1 MADGKGCAMVEI
13 PKDLIRKL
21 GISLIKGEGEEA
33 EALTF
38 QILDQGVEPQ
48 DIVQTILVPTL
59 TGVGERFQN
68 FEIFLPELMMAGE
81 AALRVT
87 TIVEEATLST
97 GKASTHEGKVVI
109 GQVEGD
115 MHDIGRNIVR
125 TMLSAHGFK
134 VLDLGRDVAASAF
147 LEASKR
153 EKADIV
159 ALSALMTTTL
169 PAQRRTI
176 ALFREV
182 GERGNFKIIVGGG
195 PVRQEWADEIGAD
208 GYAPNAA
215 SAVEL
220 CKRLIHE

>member
-1 MADGKGCAMVEI
+1 MVEI
-13 PKDLIRKL
+13 PEELKYRLDIA
-21 GISLIKGEGEEA
+21 LIKGEVEEA
-33 EALTF
+33 EGLTF
-38 QILDQGVEPQ
+38 KILDRGVEPQ
-48 DIVQTILVPTL
+48 DIVHNILVPTL

-81 AALRVT
+81 AAMRVT
-87 TIVEEATLST
+87 KIVEETTLST
-97 GKASTHEGKVVI
+97 GKASTYEGKVVI

-125 TMLSAHGFK
+125 TMLSSHGFK

-147 LEASKR
+147 LEASIR

-176 ALFREV
+176 DLFKEV

-195 PVRQEWADEIGAD
+195 PVSQEWADEIVAD
-208 GYAPNAA
+208 GTAPNAA

-220 CKRLIHE
+220 CKRLIHT